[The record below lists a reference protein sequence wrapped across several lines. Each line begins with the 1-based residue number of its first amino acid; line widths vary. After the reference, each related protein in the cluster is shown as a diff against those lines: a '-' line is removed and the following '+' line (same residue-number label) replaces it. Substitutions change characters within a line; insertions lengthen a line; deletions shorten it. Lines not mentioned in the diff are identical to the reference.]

1 MFSIHK
7 HSAIPRSGFTLLE
20 LLMVIAIISTLM
32 SMVFFTM
39 NSLTENAEQEA
50 TTATIAKVN
59 RLLEQRMEAFD
70 RAFKG
75 SRREAYIQATVGLL
89 TAIDG
94 RFDHFSQHPEQA
106 PASVKLLARKA
117 AFRFE
122 FPQRM
127 VELILNSGDDTNGNG
142 LPDVVEQK
150 VAVPNARATLVMQN
164 IANNVLPVEPT
175 SVQIQNLVDE
185 RWNRH
190 RNAVSAGTDKSESS
204 ELLYYT
210 LVVSGTFGSSSVD
223 SDQFSAF
230 EVRDTDEDG
239 LPEFVDAWGEPLR
252 FYRWPTRMIDPNAP
266 SPFAPDFSNPNDVTE
281 VDLSPM
287 DDDGN
292 LLTEEDTDTLREIRP
307 QERLYAGLL
316 IKGLPT
322 VPVPLPGPSGTL
334 TTQRDMLLVDPDDPV
349 GLLYGFIE
357 DPQYKAMGIDLTLEF
372 NEANYHT
379 PDTYH
384 VPLIVSAGPDLNL
397 GLREPNDW
405 NAASGIFGNLAQY
418 EGTTV
423 ASPMPTAA
431 VTDEL
436 VDNLTNRNRRAGGK
450 R

>member
-20 LLMVIAIISTLM
+20 LLMVVAIISILM

-75 SRREAYIQATVGLL
+75 SRREAYIRATVGLL

-94 RFDHFSQHPEQA
+94 RFDHFNQHPEQA
-106 PASVKLLARKA
+106 PASVKMLARKA

-127 VELILNSGDDTNGNG
+127 AELMLTAGDDSNSNG

-150 VAVPNARATLVMQN
+150 IAIPNARATLVMKN

-175 SVQIQNLVDE
+175 SSQIQALVDA
-185 RWNRH
+185 RWNMH
-190 RNAVSAGTDKSESS
+190 QNQSESS

-210 LVVSGTFGSSSVD
+210 LVVSATFGSSPVD
-223 SDQFSAF
+223 ADQFSAF
-230 EVRDTDEDG
+230 EVQDTDEDG
-239 LPEFVDAWGEPLR
+239 LPEFVDAWGQPLR
-252 FYRWPTRMIDPNAP
+252 FYRWPTRLIDPDAP
-266 SPFAPDFSNPNDVTE
+266 SPFSPDFSNPNDPTE
-281 VDLSPM
+281 VDLTPM

-292 LLTEEDTDTLREIRP
+292 QLTFEDTDSLREIVP
-307 QERLYAGLL
+307 QERLYAGFLV
-316 IKGLPT
+316 KGLPT
-322 VPVPLPGPSGTL
+322 VPIPLPGPSGTL

-357 DPQYKAMGIDLTLEF
+357 DPQYKGMGIDLTLEF
-372 NEANYHT
+372 NEAKYHT

-384 VPLIVSAGPDLNL
+384 VPLIVSAGPDGDL
-397 GLREPNDW
+397 GLREPNDT
-405 NAASGIFGNLAQY
+405 NAGSGIFGNLAQY
-418 EGTTV
+418 AGTTV
-423 ASPMPTAA
+423 TNDGNSSTETPGAA
-431 VTDEL
+431 VLDAI

>member
-1 MFSIHK
+1 MFSTHK

-20 LLMVIAIISTLM
+20 LLMVVAIISILM

-39 NSLTENAEQEA
+39 NGLTENAEQEA

-75 SRREAYIQATVGLL
+75 SRRDTYIRATVGLL

-94 RFDHFSQHPEQA
+94 RFDHFNQHPEQA

-127 VELILNSGDDTNGNG
+127 AELMLTAGDDANSNG
-142 LPDVVEQK
+142 LPDAVEQK
-150 VAVPNARATLVMQN
+150 IAVPNARATLVMQN

-175 SVQIQNLVDE
+175 TGQIQSLVDS
-185 RWNRH
+185 RWNLH
-190 RNAVSAGTDKSESS
+190 KNAVSAGADQSESS

-223 SDQFSAF
+223 ADQFSAF
-230 EVRDTDEDG
+230 EVKDTDEDG
-239 LPEFVDAWGEPLR
+239 LPEFVDAWGQPLR
-252 FYRWPTRMIDPNAP
+252 FYRWPTRLIDPTAP
-266 SPFAPDFSNPNDVTE
+266 NPFSPDFSDPNDPTDA
-281 VDLSPM
+281 DLTPM

-292 LLTEEDTDTLREIRP
+292 SLTFEDTDALREIVP
-307 QERLYAGLL
+307 QERLYAGFL

-357 DPQYKAMGIDLTLEF
+357 DPQYKGMGIDLTLEF
-372 NEANYHT
+372 NEAKYHT

-384 VPLIVSAGPDLNL
+384 VPLIVSAGPDGYL
-397 GLREPNDW
+397 GLREPNDT
-405 NAASGIFGNLAQY
+405 NAWSGIFGNLAQY
-418 EGTTV
+418 RNTTV
-423 ASPMPTAA
+423 SSPMPSTA
-431 VTDEL
+431 VIDEL